1 MALIWAEVGGVGWG
15 VGWLRRRCG
24 GGVVVWEVCSGVWWC
39 VEECGGV
46 KKTTSEWVS
55 E

>member
-24 GGVVVWEVCSGVWWC
+24 GGGVSVCVGVGW
-39 VEECGGV
+39 GGAGGQ
-46 KKTTSEWVS
+46 WRD
-55 E
+55 